1 MGTSPGTESKS
12 PKFSNN
18 KTLRQGEPHR
28 IVPFQAPEFRP
39 FYIATVVTQSHVLMS
54 GIALRASPLSSFS
67 PLSQPNP
74 PLLELQNTVQ
84 VRCPT
89 TRRRSHPCSHAFL
102 ILDTASDSKVDPAA
116 VKPDGASNAE
126 ATKPLAPPPRPG
138 QQPQGNNTPDY
149 FSGQGGGSLSLEPNP
164 FEQSFGGG
172 GGPETPG
179 GTKLPSVAA
188 LTSPSSLLP
197 VNTPFT
203 WGGGSLRTGPLSP
216 AMLSGPANDYFSDA
230 HHLRGGF
237 PTPNESSLRSG
248 LTPGGSGSM
257 FPAPSPNSQ
266 ALFAQ
271 LASGG
276 ATPSTIDFHRTAM
289 SAAAAKREQGQPQ
302 TQSQQVT
309 SQPAD
314 MPNGATPTVKA
325 EPKQASGPFD
335 PHDNDAANGLF
346 MLAQGAQTRNGNQ
359 PSSQFPT
366 SSAPSHAH
374 PAPAPAQTSNTS
386 PQMSTG
392 NAASRGGSEGTNGSE
407 EPEQAKPAAKGK
419 GKKATAAASNGR
431 RKADDTP
438 AKAPPNKKSKGNAGA
453 ADGMS
458 PEVSDEEDDDM
469 GDDPSSKTK
478 MTDEEKRKNFL
489 ERNRVAALKCR
500 QRKKQWLANLQNK
513 VEMYSSENDALTAQ
527 ITQLREEVVNL
538 KTLLL
543 AHKDCPVTQQQGLH
557 GTFMSGVVEPFNT
570 QMNPYGMAGPMP
582 NQQVMAG
589 QSIQRRFS

>member
-1 MGTSPGTESKS
+1 MGTSPATESKS
-12 PKFSNN
+12 PKPSKN
-18 KTLRQGEPHR
+18 KTSRQ
-28 IVPFQAPEFRP
+28 
-39 FYIATVVTQSHVLMS
+39 
-54 GIALRASPLSSFS
+54 
-67 PLSQPNP
+67 
-74 PLLELQNTVQ
+74 
-84 VRCPT
+84 
-89 TRRRSHPCSHAFL
+89 
-102 ILDTASDSKVDPAA
+102 DTGSDTKTDSA

-126 ATKPLAPPPRPG
+126 TTKPLAPPPRPG

-149 FSGQGGGSLSLEPNP
+149 FSGQVGGSLSLEPNP
-164 FEQSFGGG
+164 FEQSFGG

-197 VNTPFT
+197 GGNSTPFN
-203 WGGGSLRTGPLSP
+203 WGAGSLRTGPLSP
-216 AMLSGPANDYFSDA
+216 AMLSAPASDYFSDT

-266 ALFAQ
+266 AIFAQ

-302 TQSQQVT
+302 AQSHQVT

-314 MPNGATPTVKA
+314 MQNGTTTTVKS
-325 EPKQASGPFD
+325 EPKQPSGPFD

-346 MLAQGAQTRNGNQ
+346 MLAQGAQTRNGGNQ
-359 PSSQFPT
+359 SSSQFSTSGGPNHTHPT
-366 SSAPSHAH
+366 TVP
-374 PAPAPAQTSNTS
+374 PPPPPNPNTS
-386 PQMSTG
+386 PQMSAHNVG
-392 NAASRGGSEGTNGSE
+392 SRGVSEGTNASE
-407 EPEQAKPAAKGK
+407 DMEDIKLTAKGK
-419 GKKATAAASNGR
+419 SKKATGITNGR
-431 RKADDTP
+431 RKADDIS
-438 AKAPPNKKSKGNAGA
+438 AKAPPHKKSKGNAGVVS
-453 ADGMS
+453 GMS
-458 PEVSDEEDDDM
+458 PEFSDDEDEDM
-469 GDDPSSKTK
+469 GDDPNSKTK

-557 GTFMSGVVEPFNT
+557 GAFMSGVVEPFNA

-589 QSIQRRFS
+589 QGVQRRFS